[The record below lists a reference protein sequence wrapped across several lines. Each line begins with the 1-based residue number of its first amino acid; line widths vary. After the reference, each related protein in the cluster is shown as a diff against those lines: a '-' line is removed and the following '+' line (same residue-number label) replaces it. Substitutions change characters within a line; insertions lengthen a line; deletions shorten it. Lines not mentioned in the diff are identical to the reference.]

1 MDSCLLSLGRLD
13 CAVGEHLGDAFR
25 QFDAI
30 LGPIREDLRL
40 EEDVQRRKERL
51 RVLESPP
58 RGVYLRL
65 PGDFE
70 RDGEGAKLFSHC
82 VPPRSLLC
90 VLNER
95 DGFPCE
101 KNKMNFQ
108 LRKFDIN
115 MIKERCEID
124 SRKSPMMVIIGKKDT
139 GKSFLVRDILFNTQ
153 SCFPVGTVISATE
166 VANEFFQ
173 HMVPSKFIH
182 DKYRPEIVQ
191 NVIKRQATIKDK
203 RNKDKNARGGSS
215 SIDPRAF
222 LILDDCLYDNT
233 WIQQDST
240 RYVFMNGRH
249 VDLTTMITMQYPLG
263 ITPNLRTNVDFVFI
277 LRENI
282 LGNRR
287 RIYENYAGMF
297 PTFEMFCQFM
307 DQCTENYECLVICNN
322 VSSNRLED
330 QVFWYKASDHPPF
343 KLCDQSLW
351 LDNRPF
357 QSAMLAGDEY
367 NPANV
372 QKKGPSVWVKKTGE
386 K

>member
-1 MDSCLLSLGRLD
+1 
-13 CAVGEHLGDAFR
+13 
-25 QFDAI
+25 
-30 LGPIREDLRL
+30 
-40 EEDVQRRKERL
+40 
-51 RVLESPP
+51 
-58 RGVYLRL
+58 
-65 PGDFE
+65 
-70 RDGEGAKLFSHC
+70 
-82 VPPRSLLC
+82 
-90 VLNER
+90 
-95 DGFPCE
+95 
-101 KNKMNFQ
+101 MNFQ

-124 SRKSPMMVIIGKKDT
+124 SRKSPMIVIIGKKDT

-153 SCFPVGTVISATE
+153 NCFPVGTVISGTE

-182 DKYRPEIVQ
+182 DKYRPEIVT
-191 NVIKRQATIKDK
+191 NVIKRQMMIKQK
-203 RNKDKNARGGSS
+203 RNTDKGSRGGSS

-222 LILDDCLYDNT
+222 LILDDCLYDAS
-233 WIQQDST
+233 WIKEEST

-249 VDLTTMITMQYPLG
+249 VDLATMITMQYPLG

-297 PTFEMFCQFM
+297 PTFEMFCSFM
-307 DQCTENYECLVICNN
+307 DQCTENFECLVICNN

-351 LDNRPF
+351 ADNKPF
-357 QSAMLAGDEY
+357 KSAILSADEY

-372 QKKGPSVWVKKTGE
+372 QKKGPSVWVRKEDDERKRH
-386 K
+386 